1 MEYELLREYLD
12 QMGFTCYPGEFEL
25 ETEKHPLVD
34 LAAFKDDR
42 FWAFEYKSYADWLG
56 KGIEQCKCYANWF
69 DFVSLVIERRLTTK
83 SKFYDACRAL
93 GYGILLRG
101 IDGSWAWK
109 HDPRLQNPPESN
121 RSYVLAQFASVPY
134 FKRYLGE
141 IRFGFSRKT
150 ASLYRSLLQ
159 VEASHVDELAGQL
172 SRESRNL
179 YVAITHTGTLLEPK
193 KEKLI
198 VYSKTPLGL
207 EDRVET
213 DEVKRWLNDPRV
225 VYVLHCPGFDKA
237 FDKLERHLRS
247 TNSRVDEILALQDRV
262 SFMVFNIVKYLRHCE
277 NGTYTKENE
286 IREVLEEVRGKYASR
301 E

>member
-1 MEYELLREYLD
+1 MEYELLRQYLD
-12 QMGFTCYPGEFEL
+12 QMGFICYPGEFDL

-34 LAAFKDDR
+34 LAAFKDDC
-42 FWAFEYKSYADWLG
+42 FWAFEYKSFADHLG

-69 DFVSLVIERRLTTK
+69 DRVSLVIERRLTTK
-83 SKFYDACRAL
+83 SKFYDACTSQ

-109 HDPRLQNPPESN
+109 RDPHPQNPPESN
-121 RSYVLAQFASVPY
+121 RGYVLAKFASAPC
-134 FKRYLGE
+134 FIRYLGE
-141 IRFGFSRKT
+141 IRVGFSRKT
-150 ASLYRSLLQ
+150 ASLYRSMLQ
-159 VEASHVDELAGQL
+159 TEATHVDELASQL

-213 DEVKRWLNDPRV
+213 DEVKTWLNDPRV
-225 VYVLHCPGFDKA
+225 VYVLHSPGDDKP
-237 FDKLERHLRS
+237 FDKLERYLRN
-247 TNSRVDEILALQDRV
+247 TNSRVDDILALQDRV